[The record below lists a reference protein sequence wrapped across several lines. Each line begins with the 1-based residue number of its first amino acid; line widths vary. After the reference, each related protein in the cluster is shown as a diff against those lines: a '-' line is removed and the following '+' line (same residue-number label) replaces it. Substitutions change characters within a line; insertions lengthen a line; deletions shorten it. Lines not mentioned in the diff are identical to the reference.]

1 MFVGSS
7 FLSIVFDVHFPE
19 QSPENDQSPFGSEL
33 GSMDSEEA
41 FDLREVSSDVE
52 MHPDDLA
59 DVDSDAR

>member
-1 MFVGSS
+1 M
-7 FLSIVFDVHFPE
+7 
-19 QSPENDQSPFGSEL
+19 

-41 FDLREVSSDVE
+41 YDLRDVSSDVE

>member
-1 MFVGSS
+1 LVLTRI
-7 FLSIVFDVHFPE
+7 FLE

-33 GSMDSEEA
+33 GSEMDS

-59 DVDSDAR
+59 GIESDAR